1 MIHFV
6 PDSANEQVPAPYA
19 EAIARLAGL
28 RQALNLVEG
37 MAGMAS
43 SPAPENRVAI
53 LEGESRRA
61 WFEARSARAVAIA
74 SPAKTAVAA
83 MTMPVA
89 TRTSSSAKPFVF
101 IEGRSGKTGATAR
114 HHARR
119 NELSRLAA
127 GETSA
132 ARRGPHAL
140 HYGRLQSIAE
150 F

>member
-61 WFEARSARAVAIA
+61 WFEARSARAVAG
-74 SPAKTAVAA
+74 S
-83 MTMPVA
+83 
-89 TRTSSSAKPFVF
+89 
-101 IEGRSGKTGATAR
+101 
-114 HHARR
+114 
-119 NELSRLAA
+119 AA
-127 GETSA
+127 GLEA
-132 ARRGPHAL
+132 
-140 HYGRLQSIAE
+140 IAE
-150 F
+150 LNGEGGQAHPAAAETLARDIRLRLEELGAVLSL